1 MLILILFI
9 LFGSIVAYLAQ
20 HNLMRIVL
28 NVGPYVFTDIP
39 LFYVIVGSVL
49 TGLLIGYVIYI
60 IHTTLLNFKLRGK
73 DKRIRESTDE
83 VANLT
88 KRIHQLELEN
98 VKLKKI
104 SDQEV
109 EDENSL

>member
-9 LFGSIVAYLAQ
+9 VFGSIVAYLAQ
-20 HNLMRIVL
+20 HNLMRVVL
-28 NVGPYVFTDIP
+28 NVGPYTFSDIP
-39 LFYVIVGSVL
+39 LFYVIVGSIL
-49 TGLLIGYVIYI
+49 TGLLIGYIIYI

-73 DKRIRESTDE
+73 DKKIRESTDE

-98 VKLKKI
+98 AKLAKN
-104 SDQEV
+104 SE
-109 EDENSL
+109 EDEENSQ